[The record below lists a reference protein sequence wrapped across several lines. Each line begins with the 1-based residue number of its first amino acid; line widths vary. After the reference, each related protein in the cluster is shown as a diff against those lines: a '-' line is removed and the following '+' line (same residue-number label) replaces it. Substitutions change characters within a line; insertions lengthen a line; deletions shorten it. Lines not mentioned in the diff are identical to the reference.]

1 MYIYVTE
8 KKNIVLNV
16 EVLEEEQFASELDPC
31 PHPSQRQNHSVNFLL
46 ILLRALPTTVSCI
59 INK

>member
-8 KKNIVLNV
+8 KKIVLNV
-16 EVLEEEQFASELDPC
+16 EVLVEEQFASELDHC
-31 PHPSQRQNHSVNFLL
+31 PHPSQRQNHSVSFLL
-46 ILLRALPTTVSCI
+46 ILLRALPSTVSCI